1 MPEKKL
7 KFIVIAGSI
16 MSGLGKGIVSSSIAK
31 LLQARGFKVTQ
42 IKFDGY
48 LNVDCGT
55 MNPFRHGEVFVLD
68 DGTEVDMDFGTYERF
83 LNMSLKG
90 TNSITGGK
98 LFQKIIEKERKGEFL
113 GRDVQI
119 VPHLTDEIKKWV
131 VDAAKDNGADIVII
145 EIGGTIGDIENG
157 YFVEAMRQMHFEQD
171 NMVFVQLTYVPSLSP
186 GEQKTKPTQHAT
198 RLLQSQGIQP
208 DIIITREQ
216 EKLCE
221 DSKKK
226 ISIYCNVAE
235 DAVFDDPFLQTVYEL
250 PLSFEKQGVYQQLAK
265 RLKLDEKKE
274 PDLTEW
280 KKRVRQIIEPKE
292 RPLKIAIVGKYTAV
306 KDAYVSVKEALVH
319 SAAAV
324 NCGLEVGW
332 IEASD
337 LEDTKLFDVGEVLSS
352 YQGIL
357 VPGGYGERG
366 IEGKI
371 RAIEF
376 ARKRRVP
383 YLGLCLGLQLM
394 VAEYARNVCGM
405 EGANS
410 TEFNKK
416 TEYPVI
422 DLLPEQQQIT
432 KMGGTNRL
440 GAYECTLKK
449 GTIAYSAYKSEKV
462 FERHRHRYEVNP
474 SYVKALEEKGLVI
487 SGVHPKNNIVE
498 IAEWKTSFGIA
509 TQAHIELTSR
519 LEAPAPIFIEFMKAA
534 REFRDKPSKTAA
546 EDHGE

>member
-226 ISIYCNVAE
+226 ISTYCNVAE

-274 PDLTEW
+274 PDLVEW
-280 KKRVRQIIEPKE
+280 KKRVRQIIEPRE
-292 RPLKIAIVGKYTAV
+292 LPLKIAIVGKYTAV

-332 IEASD
+332 VEASD
-337 LEDTKLFDVGEVLSS
+337 LEDTKIFDVGEVLSS

-371 RAIEF
+371 RAIEY
-376 ARKRRVP
+376 ARKRKVP

-416 TEYPVI
+416 TEFPVI

-440 GAYECTLKK
+440 GAYECALKK

-487 SGVHPKNNIVE
+487 SGAHPKNNIVE
-498 IAEWKTSFGIA
+498 MVEWKGGFGIA